1 MFLRH
6 LLLAIVTLLI
16 LSPVMASTDA
26 WPSRPV
32 KILVP
37 YAAGGN
43 SDGMARIAAQH
54 LSEAFGQPFMVE
66 NRVGANGAIAGEA
79 VVRSPADGYALL
91 WAATPSV
98 AIAPALARLPYD
110 PIKTSRFKCSR
121 RNRVS
126 TIVRVPPRRTRLR
139 LPCLKIWGWS
149 RK

>member
-1 MFLRH
+1 MFLRAL
-6 LLLAIVTLLI
+6 LLLAVITLLS
-16 LSPVMASTDA
+16 LFPVTAFADM

-54 LSEAFGQPFMVE
+54 LSEALGQPFIVE

-79 VVRSPADGYALL
+79 VVRSQADGYPLL

-110 PIKTSRFKCSR
+110 PISDLAPIS
-121 RNRVS
+121 
-126 TIVRVPPRRTRLR
+126 IVG
-139 LPCLKIWGWS
+139 IN
-149 RK
+149 